1 MVLRERTD
9 AGSAAGSEDGGM
21 TYAVLWRTGRGP
33 AHAGRLAL
41 LEDALLLEGTS
52 KGVAGRCELGYDEI
66 VTVDIG
72 RSPAERLGGRPVA
85 VIRSAA
91 GETIEVAMLGGA
103 GLLPELIEQLDAARA
118 NPSLR

>member
-1 MVLRERTD
+1 MLERRPLPKIRC
-9 AGSAAGSEDGGM
+9 M

-52 KGVAGRCELGYDEI
+52 MGVAGRCEMGYDEI
-66 VTVDIG
+66 LTVDIG
-72 RSPAERLGGRPVA
+72 RSAAERLGGRPVA

-91 GETIEVAMLGGA
+91 RATIEVAMLGGA
-103 GLLPELIEQLDAARA
+103 GLLPELVEQLDAARA